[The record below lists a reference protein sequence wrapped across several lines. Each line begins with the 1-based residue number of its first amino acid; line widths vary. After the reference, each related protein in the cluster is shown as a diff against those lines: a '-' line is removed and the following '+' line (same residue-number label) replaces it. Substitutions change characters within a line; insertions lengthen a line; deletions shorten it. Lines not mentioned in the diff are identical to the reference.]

1 MIKTV
6 KELIPKWLH
15 LASGAILAP
24 DDLSVH
30 ASNVVFAGDRLD
42 YLWFHVTE
50 REAGKEWDGYRVVR
64 LLHVKF
70 IPVEARS
77 DAGLLQKMRS
87 VLRGVNGANVNL
99 VYVAAGIF
107 DEPAVGSDRPQ
118 PFRVLVIATE
128 PG

>member
-1 MIKTV
+1 MIKSV
-6 KELIPKWLH
+6 QELIPRWLH
-15 LASGAILAP
+15 PASGANLVP
-24 DDLSVH
+24 DDLSVQ
-30 ASNVVFAGDRLD
+30 AGNVVFDGDRLD
-42 YLWFHVTE
+42 YLWFQVTE
-50 REAGKEWDGYRVVR
+50 REAGQEWSGYRVVR

-107 DEPAVGSDRPQ
+107 DEPAVGIVQ
-118 PFRVLVIATE
+118 CY
-128 PG
+128 